1 MFFIEKRNK
10 PAMERGH
17 RSPSRSW
24 SPSRRSPRT
33 WSPSRSHSRS
43 PPRGRYD
50 DYRRGGYDRRGR
62 HDDYY
67 SDRDRG
73 RRSDNGPRG
82 DYYGGGGGGYREYRG
97 RSSPSPPP
105 YRQPAR
111 DDPKPPSMPPWRQ
124 QAQICDQADQQGE
137 SLEEMRR
144 KLQETTALLEKTAAE
159 RDAALGKRSG
169 SSTNAAAAAVAVPVR
184 KSKAFEEVS
193 SEELQHILVGA
204 SARGE
209 VMSGRTKRKAALN
222 SGLARDEDA
231 SSKQAKV
238 SVPDEDDDEEAEFE
252 F

>member
-1 MFFIEKRNK
+1 
-10 PAMERGH
+10 
-17 RSPSRSW
+17 
-24 SPSRRSPRT
+24 
-33 WSPSRSHSRS
+33 
-43 PPRGRYD
+43 
-50 DYRRGGYDRRGR
+50 
-62 HDDYY
+62 
-67 SDRDRG
+67 
-73 RRSDNGPRG
+73 
-82 DYYGGGGGGYREYRG
+82 
-97 RSSPSPPP
+97 
-105 YRQPAR
+105 
-111 DDPKPPSMPPWRQ
+111 
-124 QAQICDQADQQGE
+124 
-137 SLEEMRR
+137 MRR